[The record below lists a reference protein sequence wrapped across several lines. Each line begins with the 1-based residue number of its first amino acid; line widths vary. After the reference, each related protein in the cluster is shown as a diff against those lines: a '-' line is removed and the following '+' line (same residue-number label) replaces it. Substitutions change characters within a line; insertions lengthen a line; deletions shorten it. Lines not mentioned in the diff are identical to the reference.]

1 MRFVTSDKFGYQKA
15 GRLNQLVTFLAPVRT
30 YTPAA
35 GQRTQY
41 ATWKETRAMV
51 ANVRGNESVEGEQMV
66 AANTKRFTVRS
77 KSVPGLNETMVIQY
91 DAESY
96 EVERIDKLQEPGRMH
111 TMYLEVVATRKEQ
124 AITPL
129 AVLAASETPVYQ
141 DFSEIFGNV
150 SGNYVTVTQG
160 SLISTS
166 QGAELINQLLF
177 VFRSGLRLT
186 YGAAGDTGFTI
197 DNANNRITPGSKLRG
212 ENLLVH
218 QYQLL
223 PYGG

>member
-1 MRFVTSDKFGYQKA
+1 MRFVTLDKGGYQKA

-30 YTPAA
+30 YTAGA

-41 ATWKETRAMV
+41 ATWKATRAMV
-51 ANVRGNESVEGEQMV
+51 SNVRGSEGLEGQQMV
-66 AANTKRFTVRS
+66 ASNTKRFTVRL
-77 KSVPGLNETMVIQY
+77 KSVPGLDETMVIQY
-91 DAESY
+91 DSESY
-96 EVERIDKLQEPGRMH
+96 GIERIDRMQEPMRMH

-129 AVLAASETPVYQ
+129 ATLVVETSPVYQ

-150 SGNYVTVTQG
+150 TGSYITVTQG
-160 SLISTS
+160 QLISTT
-166 QGAELINQLLF
+166 QGAELINQLLY
-177 VFRSGLRLT
+177 VFRNGLRLT
-186 YGAAGDTGFTI
+186 YGAAGDMGYTI
-197 DNANNRITPGSKLRG
+197 DNANNRITPGGKLRG

-223 PYGG
+223 